1 MKSSRITNWRV
12 STIGISLARVLYRNR
27 MGTLSWFWIV
37 SGDALFLTDLHI
49 SSCVMVLL
57 HLGRFQTQSIFM
69 EADWTPLSYEH
80 RLSIYMSRIR
90 LCQVLGMEAWWRRC
104 KSRAV
109 RRVPPTQQTG
119 PAAAVNEAVPPVC
132 PRVLVRFFFF
142 FLPGHHAA
150 VWIFWKQKGEEG
162 AHCLI
167 SPPPPL
173 LFIVKEKAQPKYPY
187 EISPFLY
194 V

>member
-80 RLSIYMSRIR
+80 RLRIYMSRIR

-109 RRVPPTQQTG
+109 CRVPPTQQTG

-132 PRVLVRFFFF
+132 PWVLVRFFFF
-142 FLPGHHAA
+142 FSSWSSCSCMNLLETEGGGGCSLPD
-150 VWIFWKQKGEEG
+150 
-162 AHCLI
+162 
-167 SPPPPL
+167 SPPPL